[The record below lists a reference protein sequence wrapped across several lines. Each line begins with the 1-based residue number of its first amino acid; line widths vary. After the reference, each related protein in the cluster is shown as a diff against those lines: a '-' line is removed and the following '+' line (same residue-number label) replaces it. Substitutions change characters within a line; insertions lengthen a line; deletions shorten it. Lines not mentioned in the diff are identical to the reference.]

1 MSQAV
6 SPARTASSGTLL
18 RHDMKPDRTGWTVYD
33 VVEGRPVCLGG
44 VALIGLSDADA
55 NEVVDMLNRQDL
67 EIERSARRLVT
78 GRVSCGSGLGGGVA
92 AR

>member
-1 MSQAV
+1 MGQAV
-6 SPARTASSGTLL
+6 SPARTASSEPLL

-44 VALIGLSDADA
+44 VALKGLSDADA
-55 NEVVDMLNRQDL
+55 NEVVDVLNRQDL

-78 GRVSCGSGLGGGVA
+78 SRVQCRSGLGGGVA